1 MDASP
6 PSPRSLHAAALRE
19 ARTKIVATL
28 GPATRDETVLRGLF
42 LAGVNVV
49 RLNFSHGTHAEHAAQ
64 LAAVRRI
71 ADELHLFIAVMLDLQ
86 GPKIR
91 IGALADG
98 KPVTLVPG
106 ATVTIVPGA
115 FVGTATRLSTTY
127 ADLPNDVHPGDR
139 ILLDDGLMELRVTG
153 VEGGEVIT
161 TVGIGGELG
170 ERKGINLPGVAVS
183 TPALT
188 AKDRDDLA
196 FGVSL
201 GVDYVALSFVRRAHD
216 LREARAELRRL
227 HADIPLI
234 AKIEKPE
241 ALDDLPGVLDAAD
254 GVMVARGDLGVEL
267 SPEQV
272 PAVQKRIIQLAN
284 ARGILVITA
293 TEMLQ
298 SMVTNPRPTRAEASD
313 VFNAILD
320 GTDAVALSGETAVG
334 RYPVA
339 AVAVMRRIA
348 LQAEAALIGHLPR
361 VPPRSDPHIHA
372 IVVAACTLATQ
383 VKARALVVFTRTG
396 RTAHLVSNLRCPV
409 PVLAVTEHAAVARR
423 LALWW
428 GLHSVLAHFEER
440 TDATVT
446 AAEDALVAAGLLA
459 TGDVIVI
466 VSAATNM
473 QQANANLIKLD
484 VVGSSR

>member
-1 MDASP
+1 MNTEVHP
-6 PSPRSLHAAALRE
+6 PALPSSRGVALRE

-28 GPATRDETVLRGLF
+28 GPATRDEAVLRGLF
-42 LAGVNVV
+42 LAGVNIV
-49 RLNFSHGTHAEHAAQ
+49 RLNFSHGTHDEHAAQ
-64 LAAVRRI
+64 FATVRRL
-71 ADELHLFIAVMLDLQ
+71 ADELQLHIAVILDLQ

-91 IGALADG
+91 IGTLADG
-98 KPVTLVPG
+98 GPVTLVPG
-106 ATVTIVPGA
+106 ATTCIVPGA
-115 FVGTATRLSTTY
+115 FVGAATRLSTTY
-127 ADLPNDVHPGDR
+127 ANLPNDVRPGDR
-139 ILLDDGLMELRVTG
+139 ILLDDGLMELCVTG
-153 VEGGEVIT
+153 VEGAEVRA
-161 TVGIGGELG
+161 TVVIGGELG
-170 ERKGINLPGVAVS
+170 ERKGINLPGVVVS
-183 TPALT
+183 APALT
-188 AKDRDDLA
+188 EKDREDLA

-201 GVDYVALSFVRRAHD
+201 GVDYIALSFVRRAHD
-216 LREARAELRRL
+216 LREARAVLRSL

-267 SPEQV
+267 SPERV
-272 PAVQKRIIQLAN
+272 PAIQKRIIQLAN
-284 ARGILVITA
+284 ERGIPVITA

-339 AVAVMRRIA
+339 TVAVMRRIA
-348 LQAEAALIGHLPR
+348 LQAEAALRDHPLRMLPR
-361 VPPRSDPHIHA
+361 PDAHVHA
-372 IVVAACTLATQ
+372 IVAAACTLATR

-396 RTAHLVSNLRCPV
+396 RTAQLVSNLRCPV

-428 GLHSVLAHFEER
+428 GLHSVIARFEED
-440 TDATVT
+440 TDATVI

-459 TGDVIVI
+459 PGDVIVI

-473 QQANANLIKLD
+473 QQASANLIKLD
-484 VVGSSR
+484 VVGS